1 MLGKI
6 VLQQSRPSNTASLIY
21 VQMVKNSVNPNWSC
35 EKNFTKQPFCINL
48 YNLIHME
55 MYVFFYMIFRGKKVR
70 MAAMSVRNLQS
81 SIIWFQ
87 SLFQQDTL
95 TAALPHKSSVSDSC
109 RTTCKH
115 APKHL
120 PPSTCRFPFAC
131 IDENFFEH
139 LHRHSH
145 VCCHIPILT
154 VHYNSLLIVFHCA
167 IVVSVSH

>member
-21 VQMVKNSVNPNWSC
+21 VQMVKNSKLILW
-35 EKNFTKQPFCINL
+35 EKIYKATILHQFVQSDSYGN
-48 YNLIHME
+48 
-55 MYVFFYMIFRGKKVR
+55 VRFFYMIFRGKKVR

-120 PPSTCRFPFAC
+120 PPNTCRFPFAC